1 MSAPSRPLIPR
12 YRWVTLPAI
21 GPCFFLAPIVA
32 VLAIVALIAWPFVV
46 VAALVPWLLAWPLE
60 RLLVAAGMDAARG
73 LFARATRVMRLVAMP
88 WSWFNGIPK
97 PGAARTIPDEPPAP
111 PSARPSPDGA
121 PPAA

>member
-60 RLLVAAGMDAARG
+60 RLLVAAGVGAARG

-88 WSWFNGIPK
+88 WSWFDGIPK
-97 PGAARTIPDEPPAP
+97 PGAARTDADQPPAP
-111 PSARPSPDGA
+111 PPAAGEA
-121 PPAA
+121 PPTA